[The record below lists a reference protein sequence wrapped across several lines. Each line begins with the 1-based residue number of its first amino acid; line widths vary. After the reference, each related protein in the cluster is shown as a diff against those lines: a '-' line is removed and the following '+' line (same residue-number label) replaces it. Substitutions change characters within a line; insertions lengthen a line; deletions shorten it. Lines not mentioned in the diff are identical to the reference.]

1 MDYCCGL
8 GNTTKNLYEYGAKK
22 VYGIDIAEDELN
34 TAKKA
39 VENAGFD
46 SSGLIVGD
54 AENTPFEDNK
64 FDLIVCIGVL
74 HHLDCNKAFKEIY
87 RILKPGGY
95 VVAFEA
101 LGYNPIIQLYRNLTP
116 HLRTPWEK
124 DHILTNKE
132 LKIAKKYFNKNIQI
146 KYFHLATLFSL
157 PFTRLFFFKPLLGFL
172 NFIDKIILKVPYL
185 RLMAWQMVFTLKNNM
200 IKINKFCIGGEQLG
214 MIDWGNIDIK
224 DLFSTFKYS
233 ILKGVDEVDTSN
245 IYGLGKS
252 EINISKFLSQ
262 IKNSNE
268 LKISTKVGLVPKES
282 NGERAYSYKG
292 LIRKNNF

>member
-1 MDYCCGL
+1 MEQRKIDEIEFHNQREQDRLKLSEEEFEKKYPNKRIYKISGISFKYLENHLRELSKGKVCLDYCCGL

-157 PFTRLFFFKPLLGFL
+157 
-172 NFIDKIILKVPYL
+172 Y
-185 RLMAWQMVFTLKNNM
+185 
-200 IKINKFCIGGEQLG
+200 
-214 MIDWGNIDIK
+214 
-224 DLFSTFKYS
+224 
-233 ILKGVDEVDTSN
+233 
-245 IYGLGKS
+245 
-252 EINISKFLSQ
+252 
-262 IKNSNE
+262 
-268 LKISTKVGLVPKES
+268 
-282 NGERAYSYKG
+282 
-292 LIRKNNF
+292 